1 MRHAFLYISWL
12 RHEKFPRESERERES
27 SLPFSPSSL
36 PSFFFLRE
44 FLSCALLSE
53 RLEQA
58 NFFKTF
64 KASYFLLNSY
74 IWCFLAEKSNLRVQK
89 NNTLNLERKEVR
101 DKCLKNL
108 GFSIRRYQNY
118 RKCMEKLRFSRNW
131 SRTSLHSR
139 FSVLFLWTPGQ
150 HYCVALWKS
159 YLSLLVLH
167 YLTRWYCL
175 YLTTVGSF
183 GIAQWPG

>member
-1 MRHAFLYISWL
+1 MHHAFLYISWL
-12 RHEKFPRESERERES
+12 RNEKFPRESERERERV
-27 SLPFSPSSL
+27 LFPFPPLVSPR
-36 PSFFFLRE
+36 FFFLRE

-58 NFFKTF
+58 NLFKTF
-64 KASYFLLNSY
+64 KASYFFLNSY

-101 DKCLKNL
+101 DQFLKNL

-118 RKCMEKLRFSRNW
+118 RKCMEKLRFSKNW

-139 FSVLFLWTPGQ
+139 FSVLFIWTRKLDLLQ
-150 HYCVALWKS
+150 ASVTAS
-159 YLSLLVLH
+159 RFESL
-167 YLTRWYCL
+167 T
-175 YLTTVGSF
+175 
-183 GIAQWPG
+183 